1 MEESASK
8 EFYKVDADDEPV
20 AERISQKLNFYN
32 RQSQKK
38 KKMSTKE
45 FD

>member
-20 AERISQKLNFYN
+20 AERISQKLNFTID
-32 RQSQKK
+32 SHKK
-38 KKMSTKE
+38 E
-45 FD
+45 NN

>member
-20 AERISQKLNFYN
+20 VERIIQKLNFYN
-32 RQSQKK
+32 RQSQKRK
-38 KKMSTKE
+38 
-45 FD
+45 